1 MLTQERHQY
10 ILKALEEKKA
20 VSVADLTK
28 ELDTSESTIRR
39 DLNALAKQGKLNKV
53 HGGATFLESQ
63 NSVTHEEQVELRRR
77 IRSSKKDMIGRYAA
91 GLIEPE
97 DFVYIDA
104 GTTTASMISYLTE
117 KNAIYMT
124 NSMEIASKLVR
135 KGFVTY
141 TVGGRIRQVTEA
153 IVGSQAEHSIE
164 DFHFTKGFFGVNGI
178 SIEAKYS
185 TPDIEEAR
193 IKRLAMERSYKAFV
207 LSDNSK
213 FSVNS
218 SVTFGKLEDAT
229 IITDRLP
236 EKIYREHTIVIEVE

>member
-10 ILKALEEKKA
+10 ILKALEDKKA
-20 VSVADLTK
+20 VSVTELTR
-28 ELDTSESTIRR
+28 ELKTSESTIRR

-63 NSVTHEEQVELRRR
+63 SSVTHEEEVELRRR

-91 GLIEPE
+91 ALIEPE

-104 GTTTASMISYLTE
+104 GTTTASMIPYITE
-117 KNAIYMT
+117 RNAIFIT

-135 KGFVTY
+135 RGFITY
-141 TVGGRIRQVTEA
+141 TVAGRIRQVTEA
-153 IVGSQAEHSIE
+153 IVGSQAERSIE
-164 DFHFTKGFFGVNGI
+164 DFHFSKGFFGVNGI
-178 SIEAKYS
+178 SVEADYS
-185 TPDIEEAR
+185 TPDIEESR
-193 IKRLAMERSYKAFV
+193 IKRMALSRSYQAYI

-213 FSVNS
+213 FSINS
-218 SVTFGKLEDAT
+218 SVSFGKLSDAV

-236 EKIYREHTIVIEVE
+236 DKLYRDHTTVIEVE